1 MWINRYVTGDQKRS
15 REPHPPAP
23 DDLPDPPACRVERPR
38 LLDLLDRGTEG
49 RLTLV
54 SAPAGWGKTTL
65 LAAWARARRLVA
77 PILWVTVEP
86 GREREVWAKLAVAMS
101 EGSTGAAPINPLEAV
116 LRRLAGAG
124 PPVTVVLD
132 GVPHV
137 ETGDLLAG
145 IERLVDDGGPRLRLV
160 IGCRRD
166 PDLPLYRWRIQDELT
181 HVGPCPLSL
190 TLPETGTLVAAHDVE
205 LGEAAVAELH
215 GLVEGWPAA
224 VRLAAVS
231 MQGHPE
237 PESIVPTLAQH
248 DRLLREYVAREVLG
262 PVDDDLRSVLV
273 QISVLDRMTPELLEA
288 LTGRGDAHDLLRTL
302 ERANLIVAQTG
313 GAMPWYRFHPL
324 LRPLLYDELRQRQPE
339 LLPMLHARASVY
351 FEHAAPADAIRHA
364 LAARNWDR
372 AATLVEDRWASLL
385 PGSRQRALQAMVPM
399 PPPEAQQNPWL
410 ALAFAADRLDA
421 ADPRGAA
428 AFLHIAQ
435 QAWPDAQPRA
445 VMAAF
450 RIAHAYQNDELT
462 DADAAS
468 PDPVGSADR
477 PGDVVRTLTLAALAA
492 GSTRLFDGDIEAAEP
507 LLVRSLELAEQWGM
521 TQTQI
526 TALRQLAVLNMVR
539 ATLNAAEQ
547 YANRTLDL
555 AYRHLIG
562 RSADTFW
569 AELVLAEV
577 CYQQDRIA
585 AAAYHLDR
593 ALGAGSLAETTPA
606 GVVAMVRARIGATT
620 GTPRA
625 ALTRLA
631 EARRQL
637 TVVAPLPALAR
648 SVVLAEAQLRLVCGE
663 VRTAYRLLDEY
674 SLDNP
679 LPAWSAVIRA
689 RLYLIEGRS
698 PAAAKV
704 LGPFLERPQPSRL
717 WQIEANLLHAQAVAA
732 MGDRV
737 EAGRSLD
744 RALMIAENE
753 GIRRPFMEMGATA
766 WELLAH
772 YVPDDSGHRN
782 LAERIASDLSIP
794 TTQAV
799 RPASLDEPLTSRE
812 LTVLRYLQSMMSTA
826 EIAEVLYL
834 SVNTV
839 KTHLKSIYR
848 KLGTGRRRDAVERA
862 RELQLL

>member
-1 MWINRYVTGDQKRS
+1 
-15 REPHPPAP
+15 
-23 DDLPDPPACRVERPR
+23 
-38 LLDLLDRGTEG
+38 LDRGAEG

-65 LAAWARARRLVA
+65 LASWVRAQRSPA
-77 PILWVTVEP
+77 PVLWVTVEP

-101 EGSTGAAPINPLEAV
+101 DGSSGVPINPLDAV
-116 LRRLAGAG
+116 LRRLALAG
-124 PPVTVVLD
+124 PPVTIVLD
-132 GVPHV
+132 GVPHS

-181 HVGPCPLSL
+181 HVGPGPLSL
-190 TLPETGTLVAAHDVE
+190 TLQETGTLVAAHGVE
-205 LGEAAVAELH
+205 LGEAAVAEVH

-248 DRLLREYVAREVLG
+248 DRLLREYVSREVLG
-262 PVDDDLRSVLV
+262 PVDEDLRSVLL

-324 LRPLLYDELRQRQPE
+324 LRPLLYDELRQRRPE

-372 AATLVEDRWASLL
+372 AATLVEDRWPTLL
-385 PGSRQRALQAMVPM
+385 PGSRQRTLQAMVPM

-421 ADPRGAA
+421 ADPEGAA
-428 AFLHIAQ
+428 GFLHIAQ
-435 QAWPDAQPRA
+435 QAWPDAEPRA

-450 RIAHAYQNDELT
+450 RIAHAYQSDELS
-462 DADAAS
+462 DAEDLVA
-468 PDPVGSADR
+468 PPEPVGSAD
-477 PGDVVRTLTLAALAA
+477 PAADLVRTLAALAA
-492 GSTRLFDGDIEAAEP
+492 GSARLFDGDIVAAEP
-507 LLVRSLELAEQWGM
+507 LLLQSLELAEQRGM
-521 TQTQI
+521 TQSQI
-526 TALRQLAVLNMVR
+526 TALRQLAALNMVR
-539 ATLNAAEQ
+539 ATLHAAEQ

-606 GVVAMVRARIGATT
+606 SVVAMVRARIGATT
-620 GTPRA
+620 GTPQA
-625 ALTRLA
+625 ALARLA

-648 SVVLAEAQLRLVCGE
+648 SVVLAEAQLWLLCGE
-663 VRTAYRLLDEY
+663 VRTANRLLEEY

-689 RLYLIEGRS
+689 RLHLIEGQS
-698 PAAAKV
+698 AAAAKV
-704 LGPFLERPQPSRL
+704 LGPFLETPQPSRL
-717 WQIEANLLHAQAVAA
+717 WQVEANLLHAQAAAA
-732 MGDRV
+732 MGDRL
-737 EAGRSLD
+737 EAGRCLD
-744 RALMIAENE
+744 RALTIAESE
-753 GIRRPFMEMGATA
+753 GIRRPFTEMGATA

-772 YVPDDSGHRN
+772 YVPADSGHRN
-782 LAERIASDLSIP
+782 LAERIASDLSVP
-794 TTQAV
+794 AAKPV
-799 RPASLDEPLTSRE
+799 RPASLNEPLTSRE

-862 RELQLL
+862 KELQLL

>member
-1 MWINRYVTGDQKRS
+1 
-15 REPHPPAP
+15 
-23 DDLPDPPACRVERPR
+23 
-38 LLDLLDRGTEG
+38 
-49 RLTLV
+49 V

-65 LAAWARARRLVA
+65 LAAWARVRKSETPV
-77 PILWVTVEP
+77 IWVSVEP
-86 GREREVWAKLAVAMS
+86 GRERAVWAKLAVAMS
-101 EGSTGAAPINPLEAV
+101 EGPAATAPINPLDAV
-116 LRRLAGAG
+116 MRRLAVAG
-124 PPVTVVLD
+124 PPVTLVLN

-160 IGCRRD
+160 LGCRRD
-166 PDLPLYRWRIQDELT
+166 PDLPLYRWRIQDRLT
-181 HVGPCPLSL
+181 QVGCGPLSL
-190 TLPETGTLVAAHDVE
+190 TLQETGLLVAAHGIE

-231 MQGHPE
+231 MQLHPE
-237 PESIVPTLAQH
+237 PESVLPTLAQH
-248 DRLLREYVAREVLG
+248 DRLLREYVTREVLG
-262 PVDDDLRSVLV
+262 PVDHDLRSVLV
-273 QISVLDRMTPELLEA
+273 RISVLDRMTPELLEA

-302 ERANLIVAQTG
+302 ERANLVVAQTG

-364 LAARNWDR
+364 LAARNWER
-372 AATLVEDRWASLL
+372 AATLAEDRWASLL
-385 PGSRQRALQAMVPM
+385 PGSRQRTLQAMVPM

-421 ADPRGAA
+421 ADPQGAL
-428 AFLHIAQ
+428 AFLHVAQ
-435 QAWPDAQPRA
+435 QAWPDDGSAA

-450 RIAHAYQNDELT
+450 RIAHAYQSDELV
-462 DADAAS
+462 D
-468 PDPVGSADR
+468 PDDLVAPPEPIGSAEPAGEHAR
-477 PGDVVRTLTLAALAA
+477 TLAALAA
-492 GSTRLFDGDIEAAEP
+492 GSARLFDGEIEAAEP
-507 LLVRSLELAEQWGM
+507 LLLRSLEQAEQRGM

-539 ATLNAAEQ
+539 ATLTGAEQ

-620 GTPRA
+620 GPPRA
-625 ALTRLA
+625 ALARLA

-663 VRTAYRLLDEY
+663 VRTAYRLLEEY

-679 LPAWSAVIRA
+679 LPAWAAVIRA
-689 RLYLIEGRS
+689 RLHLIEGRS
-698 PAAAKV
+698 AAAASA
-704 LGPFLERPQPSRL
+704 LQPFLDTPQPSRL
-717 WQIEANLLHAQAVAA
+717 WQVEANLLHAQASAA
-732 MGDRV
+732 MAERV
-737 EAGRSLD
+737 DAERCLD
-744 RALMIAENE
+744 RALTIAENE
-753 GIRRPFMEMGATA
+753 GIRRPFIEMGATA
-766 WELLAH
+766 CVLLTN
-772 YVPDDSGHRN
+772 YVPADSPHRN
-782 LAERIASDLSIP
+782 LAERIASDLSVP
-794 TTQAV
+794 ATAAV
-799 RPASLDEPLTSRE
+799 RPASLNEPLTSRE